1 MPGTNPTTKTEA
13 HNSVPFIAK
22 VRADAQYSI
31 TSTIIWKWA
40 RRTNIRFSLSVIVLL
55 FLYSDHYEK
64 VPGKPKFSSYSCIFE
79 ATGLK
84 NLS

>member
-31 TSTIIWKWA
+31 TSIIISSRTI
-40 RRTNIRFSLSVIVLL
+40 IRFSLFVIVLL
-55 FLYSDHYEK
+55 FLYSNHYEK
-64 VPGKPKFSSYSCIFE
+64 VPGKPKFSSYCCIFE
-79 ATGLK
+79 ATGHK